1 LEQLFEGVDG
11 VRRTA
16 DCQWSQRL
24 GDSKETDAEDR
35 NWKGNR
41 DVEEWAEGDLLLLQE
56 LLR

>member
-16 DCQWSQRL
+16 DCWSQRH
-24 GDSKETDAEDR
+24 GDSKEADAENR